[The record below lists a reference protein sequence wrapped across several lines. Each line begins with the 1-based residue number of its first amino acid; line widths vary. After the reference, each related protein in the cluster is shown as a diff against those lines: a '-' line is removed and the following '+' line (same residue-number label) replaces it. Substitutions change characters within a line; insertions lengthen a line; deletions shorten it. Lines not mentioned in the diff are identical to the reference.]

1 MQPNTD
7 NIPKTK
13 ELHGVATLKSLYTYL
28 RFLENASELKRKMP
42 DFFQPKEREGRFVG
56 DQQTRRD

>member
-13 ELHGVATLKSLYTYL
+13 ELYGVATLKSLHTYL
-28 RFLENASELKRKMP
+28 RLLENASELKRKIS
-42 DFFQPKEREGRFVG
+42 
-56 DQQTRRD
+56 

>member
-13 ELHGVATLKSLYTYL
+13 ELHGVATLKSLHTYL
-28 RFLENASELKRKMP
+28 RLLENASELKRKIS
-42 DFFQPKEREGRFVG
+42 
-56 DQQTRRD
+56 